1 MNSYKVCEEG
11 LKVKDLLKKSPLVIS
26 GHFHT
31 RHEKKFG
38 KGTILYV
45 GNPFQMDFGD
55 TNNQKGYYILDLDT
69 LEYNFTT
76 NNISP
81 NYKKI
86 SLSQLVRSGKITK
99 SVVDLFAGNIA
110 RLKVDMNISQSDMDI
125 LLKKLTL
132 LKPEALTVDYDI
144 NFNRLLDDTEN
155 KEDLSGIDIPQ
166 AIEEFVNLLEIKN
179 KKEIIKY
186 TLGLYEKSKL

>member
-55 TNNQKGYYILDLDT
+55 TDNQKGYYVLDLDT
-69 LEYNFTT
+69 LEYNFTP

-86 SLSQLVRSGKITK
+86 SLSELVREG
-99 SVVDLFAGNIA
+99 
-110 RLKVDMNISQSDMDI
+110 RYY
-125 LLKKLTL
+125 KK
-132 LKPEALTVDYDI
+132 
-144 NFNRLLDDTEN
+144 
-155 KEDLSGIDIPQ
+155 
-166 AIEEFVNLLEIKN
+166 
-179 KKEIIKY
+179 
-186 TLGLYEKSKL
+186 